1 MSAAIAASRCDPAA
15 QSLSALPVGQS
26 ARIQSLQV
34 DEALRRRLQELGLIP
49 GTHIRCLFRSY
60 SGDPCAFLVR
70 GTVLA
75 LRRCDSDRIHIQTE

>member
-1 MSAAIAASRCDPAA
+1 MK
-15 QSLSALPVGQS
+15 
-26 ARIQSLQV
+26 
-34 DEALRRRLQELGLIP
+34 RRRLQELGLIP